1 MIQPRTAYILGLVIM
16 PMVAPSLAL
25 PTPHSHTYT
34 AIAKRSNIIDSLIS
48 ILVIVLG
55 FGGKLVSSGVDIN
68 TRPQVTM
75 PDTGKGRPIRNNLD
89 IEATIVHYAGY
100 AEGPYELTGKSWS
113 CQTCQKPEF
122 QGTIVDVY
130 WENAINGSTG
140 YIAHNPK
147 EKLIVI
153 SFRGSKELSDWRDSL
168 NIDLVP
174 WPASIPGSQV
184 MAGVHEGYA
193 SLEPRIIP
201 YVASLA
207 ERYPDYAILAT
218 GHSLGGSRA
227 SLCAL
232 DLSIQH
238 PQLVSRL
245 RLYTYGI
252 PKLGNSEFANAI
264 NRLEIPAYRAVN
276 RGDIAAHLPPDNPE
290 YVHFG
295 TEVWFQDGNVTLCYL
310 DRRGQCSD
318 TLSIFELSIYDHSSY
333 PGM

>member
-1 MIQPRTAYILGLVIM
+1 MALC
-16 PMVAPSLAL
+16 LAR
-25 PTPHSHTYT
+25 PGSHPHIDVS
-34 AIAKRSNIIDSLIS
+34 IAKRDNPLTSLLSVLSGALGVGGNNSELDSETP
-48 ILVIVLG
+48 
-55 FGGKLVSSGVDIN
+55 N
-68 TRPQVTM
+68 PQ
-75 PDTGKGRPIRNNLD
+75 GSGRPRANAAL
-89 IEATIVHYAGY
+89 ERTLTHYAGY
-100 AEGPYELTGKSWS
+100 AEATYELTGKPWS

-218 GHSLGGSRA
+218 GHSLGGARA

-264 NRLEIPAYRAVN
+264 SRLGIPAYRAVN
-276 RGDIAAHLPPDNPE
+276 RGDLAPHLPIGLSD

-295 TEVWFQDGNVTLCYL
+295 TEAWIRDSGVTVCNGPTS
-310 DRRGQCSD
+310 GQCSD
-318 TLSIFELSIYDHSSY
+318 TLPPLSLNLVDHSSY
-333 PGM
+333 PGMV